1 MFINTKFLLAT
12 VSCAFIAQ
20 AQSYPAPGN
29 CITICVTSAAA
40 NNGCGHNNLPC
51 VCTSSA
57 FQNAALA
64 CLQQNCTLDEVA
76 SAKQLRDQNCASC
89 ESCSSLSA
97 FSSLTSIAVDNADS
111 V

>member
-1 MFINTKFLLAT
+1 MFTNTKFLLVT

-20 AQSYPAPGN
+20 AQDLGN
-29 CITICVTSAAA
+29 CITACVTSAAA
-40 NNGCGHNNLPC
+40 NSGCGKYDNLPC

-64 CLQQNCTLDEVA
+64 CLEQNCTPDEVA
-76 SAKQLRDQNCASC
+76 SAKQLRDQNCASY
-89 ESCSSLSA
+89 
-97 FSSLTSIAVDNADS
+97 NAGS